1 MIQSAQTHQVQAVLQ
16 RALAVAHTL
25 ADLADQYCKQAAA
38 QQKSNAID
46 TIAKGDKTF
55 VTALDQRIERAQRE
69 VIELQ
74 FPDHGILGEEEQS
87 VALHR
92 PWVWTLD
99 PIDGTMAYV
108 CGMQV
113 YSTLISLC
121 YEGKPVL
128 GIMHFPAT
136 GERWVGMQGEVST
149 LNGMPCRTRQ
159 ARPLSDAVMSAS
171 SPDFFKTAAQKAALT
186 GFVAQTAWRVYGGAA
201 MSYGRLA
208 SGLIDLSCDAGLH
221 IYDYAAMIPIIEGA
235 GGVITDWQGKA
246 LHLHSGSQVLAASQ
260 REVHA
265 QALALLATLENNPL
279 SSEKS

>member
-1 MIQSAQTHQVQAVLQ
+1 MQSVLR

-25 ADLADQYCKQAAA
+25 ADIADQQCKQTDA
-38 QQKSNAID
+38 QQKSNAIA
-46 TIAKGDKTF
+46 TAVKGDKTF

-69 VIELQ
+69 CIEAH
-74 FPDHGILGEEEQS
+74 FPDHGIWGEEERS

-136 GERWVGMQGEVST
+136 SERWVGVQGQVTT
-149 LNGMPCRTRQ
+149 LNGQPCRTRH

-171 SPDFFKTAAQKAALT
+171 SPDFFKTLAQKTALECL
-186 GFVAQTAWRVYGGAA
+186 VAQTAWRVYGGAA

-208 SGLIDLSCDAGLH
+208 SGLIDLSLDAGLH
-221 IYDYAAMIPIIEGA
+221 IYDYAAMVPIIEGA
-235 GGVITDWQGKA
+235 GGVITDWQGKP
-246 LHLHSGSQVLAASQ
+246 LHLHSDSQVLAASQ

-265 QALALLATLENNPL
+265 QALALLATPDNAPL
-279 SSEKS
+279 ISEIS